1 MKRIYTIIGIG
12 ALLWGIGI
20 SGMAQNIEEKVPA
33 VVLPEL
39 MRQQQNITVFT
50 RLLQQTGWDKVLEE
64 SHDDSYVP
72 VAEPPISSPTT
83 PCIVPQTKEIAF
95 TVFAESD
102 EVFSANN
109 ITDAA
114 SLTEYLKQHYVFN
127 GSDLLYDDQ
136 YTDQRHIVNQFVSY
150 HLLPQAISPQQL
162 VIHYNE
168 KDFNLDN
175 FLVTGIPQTT
185 VPVFDYYETVG
196 TPRRLLKIYE
206 SHNSDGIR
214 LNRFARYRNDE
225 FVENEVI
232 DAGISVS
239 AESSLTA
246 ENGYVYLLDQMLV
259 YDMETVYNF
268 AERIRIDLASRSP
281 ELMNLGYRRPLDDTF
296 SSVYCQP
303 DFQNWIQVISGNLY
317 YLSGYK
323 SGWCDYQGDEFLLK
337 TQANMGEVVLKL
349 PPVPFNGTYQIRF
362 GTSGNLNRGMVQYY
376 FGEEDLAWR
385 PLGFPANDKIL
396 QMGLAG
402 RSENSLG
409 YASYGWHKNSFS
421 CPDVMMEAGGMMK
434 APACYMNEFMGR
446 KPASEVPNAG
456 RRILGTMYLESNK
469 TYYIRIQSVH
479 SEPSEIFLDYLELV
493 PSEVYNNPS
502 RAEDIW

>member
-12 ALLWGIGI
+12 ALLWGTGI
-20 SGMAQNIEEKVPA
+20 SGMAQNIEEEVPV

-39 MRQQQNITVFT
+39 MQQQQNITVFT
-50 RLLQQTGWDKVLEE
+50 RLLQQTGWDKILEQ
-64 SHDDSYVP
+64 SNDDSYVP
-72 VAEPPISSPTT
+72 VAEPPTDSPAT

-95 TVFAESD
+95 TVFAEND

-114 SLTEYLKQHYVFN
+114 SLTEYLKQHYVFT
-127 GSDLLYDDQ
+127 GLDFLYDDQ

-150 HLLPQAISPQQL
+150 HLLPQAISPEQL

-168 KDFNLDN
+168 KDFDLNN
-175 FLVTGIPQTT
+175 FLWSGIPQTT
-185 VPVFDYYETVG
+185 VPVFEYYETVG

-206 SHNSDGIR
+206 SPSSEGIR
-214 LNRFARYRNDE
+214 LNRFARYQQDE
-225 FVENEVI
+225 FVENEVM
-232 DAGISVS
+232 DEGIPVS
-239 AESSLTA
+239 AENSLTA

-259 YDMETVYNF
+259 YDIETVYNF
-268 AERIRIDLASRSP
+268 SERIRIDLASRSP
-281 ELMNLGYRRPLDDTF
+281 ELMNLGYRRPLNDTF

-303 DFQNWIQVISGNLY
+303 GFQDWIQVISGNLY
-317 YLSGYK
+317 YLSGYN

-337 TQANMGEVVLKL
+337 APANGGEVILKL
-349 PPVPFNGTYQIRF
+349 PPVPYNGIYQIRL
-362 GTSGNLNRGMVQYY
+362 GTSGNLSRGTVQYY
-376 FGEEDLAWR
+376 FGEEDLAWQ

-402 RSENSLG
+402 RPEKSLG

-421 CPDVMMEAGGMMK
+421 DPDVMMKAGGMMK
-434 APACYMNEFMGR
+434 APASYMNEFLGK
-446 KPASEVPNAG
+446 KPASEVPSAG
-456 RRILGTMYLESNK
+456 RRILGNMLLESNK

-479 SEPSEIFLDYLELV
+479 NEPSEIFLDYLELV
-493 PSEVYNNPS
+493 PSEVYNNPT